1 MLLPNVV
8 VPVPVLVNEI
18 TEVFGEVP
26 SGMTPENTIFPE
38 PPRVKVFVPFPEM
51 RRFCVTVRV
60 WPAVLELIVAEPVE
74 PPMAKTLFVVSVV
87 PFHVRIP
94 ELPAP
99 PIVIVELVPSA
110 LLEPLLPILATVRPP
125 WLILTAPLKLLA
137 VLEMVTVPAPDLV
150 KLPVPLITPDRVAL
164 MPALLL
170 DRLRSFERIRLLLIV
185 IPGRTVPVE
194 LIVSVG
200 VVDPLL
206 VKFKAFPEMASVAV
220 PFAGPMLLK
229 IRLFNTKFPALS
241 LFEMVFM
248 PAAWV
253 ALKMSAV
260 SKALTGVAVQF
271 APVLQFVVV
280 EVLPEN
286 V

>member
-8 VPVPVLVNEI
+8 VPVPDLLNEI

-26 SGMTPENTIFPE
+26 SGMTPENSIFPE
-38 PPRVKVFVPFPEM
+38 PPRVKVFAPVPEM
-51 RRFCVTVRV
+51 RRFCVIVRV
-60 WPAVLELIVAEPVE
+60 WPAELIVRPPVV

-87 PFHVRIP
+87 PFQVRVP
-94 ELPAP
+94 ALPAP

-164 MPALLL
+164 MSALLL
-170 DRLRSFERIRLLLIV
+170 DRLRLFERIRLLLIV